1 MQFILNSLTLLSLFG
16 LASAA
21 DLAFYW
27 GQNSAGVGQD
37 SLASY
42 CQNSPGDIYLI
53 SFLDSFGN
61 GNQLSINVAGY
72 NDYFP
77 GTSLVNAPSIGE
89 DIKTCQS
96 LGKKILLSMGGASG
110 QYGFN
115 DQQNAEQVATD
126 LWNLVGG
133 GSSDTRPF
141 GDAVI
146 DGFDIDS
153 ENNAFPGNYKFFVDK
168 LRQLYATDSSKQY
181 YVSAAPQCP
190 FPDASVGASLSTAD
204 FDFLFVQFY
213 NNYCSLTGS
222 NFNFQT
228 WQDFV
233 TNESPNKNTKIYVGL
248 PGSATAAGS
257 GYVEPSLLQS
267 KMSELE
273 SYPNFGG
280 FMVWDAAQAQHN
292 VVDGVTYA
300 QMLENLLPGGSSP
313 LPSDPTTSEA
323 PTSEAPTT
331 SETPTSEAPASEAPA
346 TSEAPVISEAL
357 TTSDSPI
364 ETSSETPEYT
374 SVAITQT
381 SSQIQPTTAFES
393 VGSGLVVGKYED
405 STTTALYTVTV
416 TKTQTPEYTSTIQTS
431 ATPTA
436 QEGLVTITVG
446 TQIVLYETEYATEWV
461 TQWV

>member
-42 CQNSPGDIYLI
+42 CQSSPGDIYLI
-53 SFLDSFGN
+53 SFLDSFGM

-72 NDYFP
+72 NNYYP
-77 GTSLVNAPSIGE
+77 GTKLLNAPSIGE

-153 ENNAFPGNYKFFVDK
+153 ENNMYPGNYKYFVDK
-168 LRQLYATDSSKQY
+168 LRQLYATDPSKQY

-233 TNESPNKNTKIYVGL
+233 TNQSPNKNTKIYVGL
-248 PGSATAAGS
+248 PGSPTAAGS

-313 LPSDPTTSEA
+313 VPSDPTTSEA
-323 PTSEAPTT
+323 PTSEAPT
-331 SETPTSEAPASEAPA
+331 SEAPTFEVPITSEAPT
-346 TSEAPVISEAL
+346 TSEAPVTSE
-357 TTSDSPI
+357 SPI
-364 ETSSETPEYT
+364 YETSSETPEYS
-374 SVAITQT
+374 SVAITSS
-381 SSQIQPTTAFES
+381 SSQVQPTTATES
-393 VGSGLVVGKYED
+393 VGDGFVIEKYED
-405 STTTALYTVTV
+405 STTTTLYTVTI
-416 TKTQTPEYTSTIQTS
+416 TKTQTPEYTSTIYTPE

-436 QEGLVTITVG
+436 QAEEKIVTVTVG
-446 TQIVLYETEYATEWV
+446 TQIVIYETEYATEWV